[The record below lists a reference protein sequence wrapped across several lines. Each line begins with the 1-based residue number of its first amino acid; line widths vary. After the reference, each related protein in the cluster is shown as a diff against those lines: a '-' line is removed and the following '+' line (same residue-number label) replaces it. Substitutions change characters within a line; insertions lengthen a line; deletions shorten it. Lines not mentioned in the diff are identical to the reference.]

1 MTVPS
6 RFLPRLAPVRF
17 LRRGG
22 ADSGADRSVHGEFDL
37 ADGGALVVG
46 GRALV
51 HAVVDLTH
59 AADLQDEAAALW
71 KQAWVLE

>member
-1 MTVPS
+1 MWYALHIVEGIPLKDVILLT
-6 RFLPRLAPVRF
+6 
-17 LRRGG
+17 
-22 ADSGADRSVHGEFDL
+22 GEFDL

-59 AADLQDEAAALW
+59 ATDLQDGAAALR
-71 KQAWVLE
+71 KRGTVIGV